1 LGIVDKLKLLS
12 AVLIA
17 ALAIS
22 IGASVYVESQNAA
35 LTDQKNLL
43 SSENAAQAAR
53 LDMVSLLSQMQVQTE
68 TELQQMGSSLVY
80 ASQQLSSTGLSGDQA
95 RALTSALASSSS
107 FTIEAATQNLSR
119 TMITVEPAA
128 FHSSEGKTI
137 GTQKWL
143 NTNPNGDITPS
154 MTPLLPLITGHN
166 GISLAAPVFDQ
177 NKTLIGTVS
186 IAFDQAALL
195 NAVIAPL
202 VNGTDYAVTVTQTN
216 STIIYDTDSSQ
227 IGKDLMDPIYASY
240 PELLSFAT
248 RVALE
253 SAGYGTYKFTLSD
266 DSGQVV
272 SKECYWTTINAYG
285 GQWRLAIIHPL
296 NA

>member
-1 LGIVDKLKLLS
+1 MDKLKLLS